1 MKNSNKKKSNNLPK
15 KKILSQP
22 IREAILLLLFSA
34 TSYVYLTLTTYNE
47 NDKSWINSSSA
58 DVENL
63 GGLFGSHVSETLYFL
78 FGKAAFL
85 IPLLLIYIAVITYNR
100 AKELDDESALIRYL
114 GYVFFIISTCAL
126 LSIHSINNL
135 EVGAGGITGDII
147 ASLLVDKLNIVG
159 STIILITFSIVGMT
173 FWLKFSWV
181 NIFEIIGKYTILII
195 SNVLNVLK
203 KSHL

>member
-100 AKELDDESALIRYL
+100 AKEQDEESALIRYL

-147 ASLLVDKLNIVG
+147 ASLLIDKLNIVG
-159 STIILITFSIVGMT
+159 STIILITF
-173 FWLKFSWV
+173 W
-181 NIFEIIGKYTILII
+181 N
-195 SNVLNVLK
+195 
-203 KSHL
+203 